1 MRILPGEN
9 DFIILAVG
17 NLIKRKGIEDLVAAF
32 LSSKIVSSSKLV
44 LIGTFDKEES
54 PLDQEILQSIREHPR
69 VVQIDWTDHVEHH
82 LALADVFVQP
92 SHEEGFS
99 NLLLE
104 AAAMQVPIICS
115 NCVGNTSLIKQ
126 QKTGLVFPVGE
137 VSVLKEALEFA
148 YVKRDVL
155 ASYADALYQEVQ
167 EKYDR
172 KLMRQL
178 QLEKYQRL
186 LSNQN

>member
-1 MRILPGEN
+1 
-9 DFIILAVG
+9 
-17 NLIKRKGIEDLVAAF
+17 
-32 LSSKIVSSSKLV
+32 
-44 LIGTFDKEES
+44 
-54 PLDQEILQSIREHPR
+54 
-69 VVQIDWTDHVEHH
+69 
-82 LALADVFVQP
+82 
-92 SHEEGFS
+92 
-99 NLLLE
+99 
-104 AAAMQVPIICS
+104 
-115 NCVGNTSLIKQ
+115 
-126 QKTGLVFPVGE
+126 
-137 VSVLKEALEFA
+137 VLKEALEFA